1 MNIQDIQLIYDY
13 NYWASAKILAA
24 SGKVTQEQFLAPA
37 DFPFGGLRGTL
48 LHIVDAEYGW
58 RDLFETNKF
67 GEDLKTE
74 DFPTLR
80 SLEEKFH
87 AEEKSLREYLNRL
100 KDEDM
105 AGHVKYTTGEGVL
118 RDRILWHCLVHVVNH
133 GTQHRSEAAALLT
146 TYGSSPGDL
155 DFTVFLNETGKS

>member
-13 NYWASAKILAA
+13 NYWASGKILAA
-24 SGKVTQEQFLAPA
+24 SAKVTQEQFLAPA

-87 AEEKSLREYLNRL
+87 SEEKSLRAYLNRL
-100 KDEDM
+100 K
-105 AGHVKYTTGEGVL
+105 
-118 RDRILWHCLVHVVNH
+118 
-133 GTQHRSEAAALLT
+133 
-146 TYGSSPGDL
+146 
-155 DFTVFLNETGKS
+155 